1 MNCARELEVWRAV
14 DARHWPEHCDE
25 ELRAHVAACADCS
38 DVIEVATA
46 LSQEHAA
53 AVREAHVPASGAVW
67 WRAQLR
73 VRQDAART
81 ARRAMIVIQAAVVA
95 VALAIVAA
103 IGGFAWMPGLL
114 MNVHWNVPLI
124 VALAAPLALAP
135 VAVYFAVTED

>member
-1 MNCARELEVWRAV
+1 MNCDRELEVWRAV

-25 ELRAHVAACADCS
+25 ELRAHVSACADCA
-38 DVIEVATA
+38 DVVEVASA
-46 LSQEHAA
+46 LSEEHAA
-53 AVREAHVPASGAVW
+53 AMRKAHVPASGAVW

-81 ARRAMIVIQAAVVA
+81 ARRAMYMIQAAVVFA
-95 VALAIVAA
+95 ALAIVAA
-103 IGGFAWMPGLL
+103 IGGFAWVPGVL
-114 MNVHWNVPLI
+114 MNVKWNLPLI

>member
-1 MNCARELEVWRAV
+1 MNCDRELEVWRAV

-25 ELRAHVAACADCS
+25 ELRAHVAACAECT
-38 DVIEVATA
+38 DVVDVASA
-46 LSQEHAA
+46 ISEEHAA
-53 AVREAHVPASGAVW
+53 AMREAHVPASGAVW

-81 ARRAMIVIQAAVVA
+81 ARRAMNVIQAAVV
-95 VALAIVAA
+95 VAALGIVAA
-103 IGGFAWMPGLL
+103 IGGFAWVPGLL
-114 MNVHWNVPLI
+114 TSVHWNLPLI

>member
-1 MNCARELEVWRAV
+1 MNCDRELEVWRAV

-25 ELRAHVAACADCS
+25 ELRAHVAACADCA
-38 DVIEVATA
+38 DVVEVASA
-46 LSQEHAA
+46 LSEEHAA
-53 AVREAHVPASGAVW
+53 AMRNAHVPASGAVW

-81 ARRAMIVIQAAVVA
+81 ARRAMYMIQAAVVFA
-95 VALAIVAA
+95 ALAVVAA
-103 IGGFAWMPGLL
+103 IGGFAWMPGVLAK
-114 MNVHWNVPLI
+114 VQWSVPVI